1 MKHFTKI
8 SLIIFLSITFKI
20 SYAQSPGNLGT
31 TNLNAWFKADSLSN
45 GDVINWNSSYPTG
58 TNTIVFRDTTGAPY
72 PQATDTS
79 NGVLNYNKVISFAGN
94 SATNILTLGKLG
106 SVNLINNN
114 TSTSNGT
121 FIMVYYLPTYTATGG
136 HMLHYRESAG
146 DGIQYRHL
154 GTVSRCAIGT
164 TNSLNGC
171 RDYTEDY
178 KPMLFTYAG
187 NKSGAATMSA
197 YKRSLLFTGGIS
209 SATTGDN
216 GVLIGARIATSAYS
230 GFYEGYVGEVLF
242 YNTTL
247 NVNDLSK
254 VHTYLALKYGITM
267 DNAGGGTQ
275 GNYISPSGKILWNAA
290 TNNSYHN
297 NVIGIGREDV
307 EGLNQKQ
314 SHTIDDS
321 TRVYVDYLATNNSSN
336 STTIYNDSS
345 YLIIGN
351 NTGKLSSTVASTLE
365 KPSTGVVSRLE
376 REWKICNSNFI
387 NYVTIDIKL
396 DSIANLF
403 TQNSAHLCLLVDED
417 GDFSNATV
425 YTSSSGVNFSVYNG
439 VVTISYIGTNQF
451 PVDSVR
457 YFTLGSN
464 NVNSSFPVKFSNLT
478 ANLSNG
484 VTQLNWS
491 TYFEQNNDYFS
502 VERKSIESQW
512 EVLDKVKSKGN
523 SNTLTK
529 YSFNDFNTIKG
540 SAFYRIKQTDFDG
553 KFTYSNVVNIQS
565 RTNEGVNIY
574 PSISNDKITIQSKI
588 EDFKSVQIVNE
599 TGQEFTQK
607 VVISKQSEELT
618 IIDISNLSPGTYFV
632 VLSNKK
638 AAFLK
643 Y

>member
-8 SLIIFLSITFKI
+8 STLIFFSILAKI
-20 SYAQSPGNLGT
+20 SFAQSPGNLGT
-31 TNLNAWFKADSLSN
+31 SNLNAWFKADSLSN

-106 SVNLINNN
+106 TVNLINNN

-121 FIMVYYLPTYTATGG
+121 FIMVYYLPTYTAIGG
-136 HMLHYRESAG
+136 HMLHYRESGG

-178 KPMLFTYAG
+178 KPMLFTYSG
-187 NKSGAATMSA
+187 NKSGVSTMSA
-197 YKRSLLFTGGIS
+197 FKRSLLFTGGIS

-216 GVLIGARIATSAYS
+216 GVMIGARIATSAYS
-230 GFYEGYVGEVLF
+230 GFYEGYIGEILF

-247 NVNDLSK
+247 NVTDLNK
-254 VHTYLALKYGITM
+254 VHTYMALKYGITL
-267 DNAGGGTQ
+267 DNTGGGTQ
-275 GNYISPSGKILWNAA
+275 GNYISPSGKTLWNAA
-290 TNNSYHN
+290 NNNSYHN
-297 NVIGIGREDV
+297 NVIGIGRE
-307 EGLNQKQ
+307 EIERLNQKQ

-321 TRVYVDYLATNNSSN
+321 TRIYVDYLASNNFLNTS
-336 STTIYNDSS
+336 TIYNDSS

-351 NTGKLSSTVASTLE
+351 NTGKLSSTVVSTLE
-365 KPSTGVVSRLE
+365 KPSTGVITRLE
-376 REWKICNSNFI
+376 REWKISNSNFI
-387 NYVTIDIKL
+387 NYVSIDIKL

-403 TQNSAHLCLLVDED
+403 TQNPAHLCLLVDDD
-417 GDFSNATV
+417 GNFSNASV
-425 YTSSSGVNFSVYNG
+425 YTATSGLNFSISNG
-439 VVTISYIGTNQF
+439 VITISNIGTIQF

-457 YFTLGSN
+457 YFTIGSN
-464 NVNSSFPVKFSNLT
+464 NTNTSLPVKFSNLS
-478 ANLSNG
+478 ANLVEG
-484 VTQLNWS
+484 IPHLNWS

-502 VERKSIESQW
+502 VEKKSDGNQW
-512 EVLDKVKSKGN
+512 DVLDKIKSKGN
-523 SNTLTK
+523 SNTMINYT
-529 YSFNDFNTIKG
+529 FNDHTPMKG
-540 SAFYRIKQTDFDG
+540 PAFYRIKQTDFDG
-553 KFTYSNVVNIQS
+553 KYTYSNVVNIQS
-565 RTNEGVNIY
+565 RTSEGVNIY

-588 EDFKSVQIVNE
+588 ENLKSFQIVNE

-607 VVISKQSEELT
+607 VVISKQSEELI
-618 IIDISNLSPGTYFV
+618 IIDISNLLPGTYFV